1 MSDREAVQ
9 AHVLLSSQGHQTALH
24 RAAMVGNSDIIDGL
38 IKGGCALDL
47 QDKDG
52 NTALHEVSWHGF
64 RQSVKLLVKAGAD
77 VHARN
82 KAGNTALHL
91 ACQNANT
98 QSAHVL
104 LLGGSRPDI
113 KNNVGDTCLHVAARY
128 NHLAMIKILVDA
140 LCSVTEKNQLG
151 DTALHVAAALN
162 HKKTV
167 QLLLEAGTDGNAR
180 NNAGKTAL
188 DKARD
193 YNHKDVSLLLAR
205 APQVHCFTREMTVR
219 KKRDRLKAERRTQSV
234 TREEILPNKD
244 SGYVAEASHGSERRA
259 SRAGLPHHHHH
270 RLHYS
275 KTSVTPT
282 SPYHRRRR
290 HKLFKEQA
298 LAEDTPRRR
307 RNGHPELHGKCR
319 LCTHDEALPPHNGK
333 TYQLYTLYRDKDGN
347 VKQAPA
353 NGCHCKPLI
362 KRLEGELNATKEEM
376 RAQMLTVQEQVYTRL
391 GRMDRKSIHQA
402 CLLPVNSIQLCCT
415 HGFFCLIQKDK
426 LQIQPVNLHSNLC
439 GHLCGNDMND
449 IQMIAAV
456 RRCVDQNKVLDMLTQ
471 ERVAAERME
480 CLYRMDQTAAQ
491 GREEAQRRQQA
502 AAAQELKRWCMT
514 QIQDMDLH
522 LPAHPQYHK
531 LLPSPSVEQSVGDD
545 GDSECL
551 PLLSVFSGD
560 SSSSLANYVNLLS
573 CPSPSPSIT
582 HNAPH
587 SPAMEQGQG
596 SGRKYFELKLD
607 RSPDDDQNTTLLP
620 LLAHRHHPGILLSST
635 ATRCQHPELLDNHIP
650 GLIWD
655 GCSSSSQ
662 SPTSNWK
669 QGRGQD
675 SHGWHHKK
683 HLRDRIRTRGLMRP
697 PSVGTRTLEF
707 FMDRPPEPTFSQ
719 ERNNLHA
726 MEVTQRFFET
736 VSTQLE
742 CWYER
747 KIQDAK
753 RQAELRAQQDR
764 AELLQRIRSLEEEL
778 EQLRMTNGSTD
789 S

>member
-376 RAQMLTVQEQVYTRL
+376 RTQMLTVQEQVYTRL
-391 GRMDRKSIHQA
+391 GRMDRKSIHQ
-402 CLLPVNSIQLCCT
+402 
-415 HGFFCLIQKDK
+415 
-426 LQIQPVNLHSNLC
+426 
-439 GHLCGNDMND
+439 
-449 IQMIAAV
+449 
-456 RRCVDQNKVLDMLTQ
+456 NKVLDMLTQ
-471 ERVAAERME
+471 ERVAVERME

>member
-1 MSDREAVQ
+1 MSDREATQ

-64 RQSVKLLVKAGAD
+64 CQSVKLLVKAGAD

-91 ACQNANT
+91 ACQNANA

-128 NHLAMIKILVDA
+128 NHLAMIKILVGA

-180 NNAGKTAL
+180 NKAGKTAL

-205 APQVHCFTREMTVR
+205 APQVHCFTRGRTVR

-234 TREEILPNKD
+234 TREEMLPNKD
-244 SGYVAEASHGSERRA
+244 SGYMAEASHCSERMA
-259 SRAGLPHHHHH
+259 SRAGLNRAELPHHHHH

-275 KTSVTPT
+275 KTSVPPT

-290 HKLFKEQA
+290 HKLFKEQVLGGVSGDWVVRIKTISVLCKIMDIKVFFFQA

-307 RNGHPELHGKCR
+307 MNGHLDLHRKSR
-319 LCTHDEALPPHNGK
+319 LCTRDEAPPHNGK

-376 RAQMLTVQEQVYTRL
+376 RTQMLTVQEQVYTRL
-391 GRMDRKSIHQA
+391 GRMDRKSIHQ
-402 CLLPVNSIQLCCT
+402 I
-415 HGFFCLIQKDK
+415 
-426 LQIQPVNLHSNLC
+426 
-439 GHLCGNDMND
+439 
-449 IQMIAAV
+449 
-456 RRCVDQNKVLDMLTQ
+456 KVLDMLTQ

-480 CLYRMDQTAAQ
+480 CLYRMDQRAAQ
-491 GREEAQRRQQA
+491 GREEAQRRQA
-502 AAAQELKRWCMT
+502 AATQELKRWCMT
-514 QIQDMDLH
+514 QIQDMDFH
-522 LPAHPQYHK
+522 LPADPQYYK

-560 SSSSLANYVNLLS
+560 SSSSLATYVNRLP
-573 CPSPSPSIT
+573 CPSPSPSTT

-587 SPAMEQGQG
+587 SPAMEQGQGQG

-607 RSPDDDQNTTLLP
+607 RSPDNYQNTTLLP
-620 LLAHRHHPGILLSST
+620 LPAQHHHPGILLSST
-635 ATRCQHPELLDNHIP
+635 APRCQHPELLDNPIP
-650 GLIWD
+650 GLIWE
-655 GCSSSSQ
+655 GCSSSVSSSQ

-675 SHGWHHKK
+675 SHGWHHRK

-753 RQAELRAQQDR
+753 RQAELKAQQDR
-764 AELLQRIRSLEEEL
+764 TELLQRIRSLEEEL

>member
-1 MSDREAVQ
+1 MSDREAAQ

-24 RAAMVGNSDIIDGL
+24 RAAMVGNCDIIDGL

-64 RQSVKLLVKAGAD
+64 CQSVKLLVKAGAD
-77 VHARN
+77 VHVRN

-91 ACQNANT
+91 ACQNANG

-128 NHLAMIKILVDA
+128 NHLAMIKILVGA
-140 LCSVTEKNQLG
+140 LCSVTEKNQVG

-205 APQVHCFTREMTVR
+205 APQVRRTVR
-219 KKRDRLKAERRTQSV
+219 KKRDRLKAERRTQSTV
-234 TREEILPNKD
+234 YIDRQKMDD
-244 SGYVAEASHGSERRA
+244 S
-259 SRAGLPHHHHH
+259 
-270 RLHYS
+270 
-275 KTSVTPT
+275 
-282 SPYHRRRR
+282 RRRYANPMLNVMFTLFVPLELLGWDKAEVEPSWTFVYNWTI
-290 HKLFKEQA
+290 KLSSPSPLPPA
-298 LAEDTPRRR
+298 P
-307 RNGHPELHGKCR
+307 
-319 LCTHDEALPPHNGK
+319 PPHNGK

-376 RAQMLTVQEQVYTRL
+376 RTQMLTVQEQVFTRL
-391 GRMDRKSIHQA
+391 GRIDRKSIHQ
-402 CLLPVNSIQLCCT
+402 I
-415 HGFFCLIQKDK
+415 K
-426 LQIQPVNLHSNLC
+426 
-439 GHLCGNDMND
+439 
-449 IQMIAAV
+449 V
-456 RRCVDQNKVLDMLTQ
+456 RDMLTQ

-480 CLYRMDQTAAQ
+480 CLYRMDQRAAQ
-491 GREEAQRRQQA
+491 GREEAQRRQVLYYMK
-502 AAAQELKRWCMT
+502 LKRWCMT

-522 LPAHPQYHK
+522 LPADPQYYK
-531 LLPSPSVEQSVGDD
+531 LLPSPSVDSSSLATYVTDDKIAVVNTISMASHCPLVGC
-545 GDSECL
+545 GPMIPFHLASEKGLCGEGVT
-551 PLLSVFSGD
+551 S
-560 SSSSLANYVNLLS
+560 SSSSLTS
-573 CPSPSPSIT
+573 CIFL
-582 HNAPH
+582 
-587 SPAMEQGQG
+587 Q
-596 SGRKYFELKLD
+596 
-607 RSPDDDQNTTLLP
+607 
-620 LLAHRHHPGILLSST
+620 
-635 ATRCQHPELLDNHIP
+635 
-650 GLIWD
+650 
-655 GCSSSSQ
+655 
-662 SPTSNWK
+662 
-669 QGRGQD
+669 
-675 SHGWHHKK
+675 
-683 HLRDRIRTRGLMRP
+683 
-697 PSVGTRTLEF
+697 
-707 FMDRPPEPTFSQ
+707 
-719 ERNNLHA
+719 
-726 MEVTQRFFET
+726 VTQRFFET

-747 KIQDAK
+747 KIHDAK

-778 EQLRMTNGSTD
+778 EQLRMTNGMSQD
-789 S
+789 L

>member
-1 MSDREAVQ
+1 M
-9 AHVLLSSQGHQTALH
+9 
-24 RAAMVGNSDIIDGL
+24 M
-38 IKGGCALDL
+38 
-47 QDKDG
+47 
-52 NTALHEVSWHGF
+52 
-64 RQSVKLLVKAGAD
+64 
-77 VHARN
+77 
-82 KAGNTALHL
+82 AGNTALHL

-140 LCSVTEKNQLG
+140 LCSVTAKNQLG

-205 APQVHCFTREMTVR
+205 APQVHCFTRERTVR

-307 RNGHPELHGKCR
+307 MNGHPELHRKSR

-376 RAQMLTVQEQVYTRL
+376 RTQMLTVQEQVYTRL

-402 CLLPVNSIQLCCT
+402 CLLPVNSIQFCCT

-426 LQIQPVNLHSNLC
+426 LQIQPVNLHSNLYQSA
-439 GHLCGNDMND
+439 GHVDPGEGGSREDGVSLQDGPDSCPGQRGGTEETGEIKSYTTQKAHNLWNDPSMSLCGSNP
-449 IQMIAAV
+449 
-456 RRCVDQNKVLDMLTQ
+456 K
-471 ERVAAERME
+471 
-480 CLYRMDQTAAQ
+480 
-491 GREEAQRRQQA
+491 QA
-502 AAAQELKRWCMT
+502 AATQELKRWCMT

-522 LPAHPQYHK
+522 LPAHPQYYK

-560 SSSSLANYVNLLS
+560 SSSSLANYVNLLP

-607 RSPDDDQNTTLLP
+607 RSPEDDQNTTLLP

-662 SPTSNWK
+662 SPTSNRK

-726 MEVTQRFFET
+726 MEVTQTFFET

-747 KIQDAK
+747 KIQNAK
-753 RQAELRAQQDR
+753 RQAELRAQHDR

>member
-64 RQSVKLLVKAGAD
+64 CQSVKLLVKAGAD

-91 ACQNANT
+91 ACQNANA

-128 NHLAMIKILVDA
+128 NHLAMIKILVGA

-205 APQVHCFTREMTVR
+205 APQVHCFTRERTVR

-244 SGYVAEASHGSERRA
+244 SGYMAEASHGSERRA

-307 RNGHPELHGKCR
+307 MNGHPELHRKSR
-319 LCTHDEALPPHNGK
+319 LCTHDEAPPPHNGK

-376 RAQMLTVQEQVYTRL
+376 RTQMLTVQEQVYTRL
-391 GRMDRKSIHQA
+391 GRMDRKSIHQ
-402 CLLPVNSIQLCCT
+402 I
-415 HGFFCLIQKDK
+415 
-426 LQIQPVNLHSNLC
+426 
-439 GHLCGNDMND
+439 
-449 IQMIAAV
+449 
-456 RRCVDQNKVLDMLTQ
+456 KVLDMLTQ

-491 GREEAQRRQQA
+491 GREEAQRRQA
-502 AAAQELKRWCMT
+502 AATQELKRWCMT

-522 LPAHPQYHK
+522 LPAHPQYYK

-545 GDSECL
+545 GDSESL
-551 PLLSVFSGD
+551 PLLSVVSGD

-587 SPAMEQGQG
+587 SPAMDQGQG

-655 GCSSSSQ
+655 GCSSSTQ

-675 SHGWHHKK
+675 IHGWHHKK

-778 EQLRMTNGSTD
+778 EQLRMTNGSTEG
-789 S
+789 

>member
-1 MSDREAVQ
+1 MSDREATQ

-64 RQSVKLLVKAGAD
+64 CQSVKLLVKAGAD

-91 ACQNANT
+91 ACQNANA

-128 NHLAMIKILVDA
+128 NHLAMIKILVGA

-180 NNAGKTAL
+180 NKAGKTAL

-205 APQVHCFTREMTVR
+205 APQVHCFTRGRTVR

-234 TREEILPNKD
+234 TREEMLPNKD
-244 SGYVAEASHGSERRA
+244 SGYMAEASHCSERMA
-259 SRAGLPHHHHH
+259 SRAGLNRAELPHHHHH

-275 KTSVTPT
+275 KTSVPPT

-307 RNGHPELHGKCR
+307 MNGHLDLHRKSR
-319 LCTHDEALPPHNGK
+319 LCTRDEAPPHNGK

-376 RAQMLTVQEQVYTRL
+376 RTQMLTVQEQVYTRL
-391 GRMDRKSIHQA
+391 GRMDRKSIHQ
-402 CLLPVNSIQLCCT
+402 I
-415 HGFFCLIQKDK
+415 
-426 LQIQPVNLHSNLC
+426 
-439 GHLCGNDMND
+439 
-449 IQMIAAV
+449 
-456 RRCVDQNKVLDMLTQ
+456 KVLDMLTQ

-480 CLYRMDQTAAQ
+480 CLYRMDQRAAQ

-502 AAAQELKRWCMT
+502 AATQELKRWCMT
-514 QIQDMDLH
+514 QIQDMDFH
-522 LPAHPQYHK
+522 LPADPQYYK

-560 SSSSLANYVNLLS
+560 SSSSLATYVNRLP
-573 CPSPSPSIT
+573 CPSPSPSTT

-587 SPAMEQGQG
+587 SPAMEQGQGQG

-607 RSPDDDQNTTLLP
+607 RSPDNYQNTTLLP
-620 LLAHRHHPGILLSST
+620 LPAQHHHPGILLSST
-635 ATRCQHPELLDNHIP
+635 APRCQHPELLDNPIP
-650 GLIWD
+650 GLIWE
-655 GCSSSSQ
+655 GCSSSVSSSQ

-675 SHGWHHKK
+675 SHGWHHRK

-753 RQAELRAQQDR
+753 RQAELKAQQDR
-764 AELLQRIRSLEEEL
+764 TELLQRIRSLEEEL

>member
-128 NHLAMIKILVDA
+128 NHLAMIKILVDS

-193 YNHKDVSLLLAR
+193 YNHKDASLLLAR
-205 APQVHCFTREMTVR
+205 APQVHCFTRERTVR

-244 SGYVAEASHGSERRA
+244 SGYVAEASHGIERRA

-290 HKLFKEQA
+290 HKHFKEQA

-307 RNGHPELHGKCR
+307 MNGHPELHRKSR

-362 KRLEGELNATKEEM
+362 KRLEGELNTTKEEM
-376 RAQMLTVQEQVYTRL
+376 RTQMLTVQEQVYTRL
-391 GRMDRKSIHQA
+391 GRMDRKSIHQ
-402 CLLPVNSIQLCCT
+402 I
-415 HGFFCLIQKDK
+415 
-426 LQIQPVNLHSNLC
+426 
-439 GHLCGNDMND
+439 
-449 IQMIAAV
+449 
-456 RRCVDQNKVLDMLTQ
+456 KVLDMLTQ

-491 GREEAQRRQQA
+491 GREEAQRRQA
-502 AAAQELKRWCMT
+502 AATQELKRWCMT
-514 QIQDMDLH
+514 QIQDLDLH
-522 LPAHPQYHK
+522 LPAHPQYYK
-531 LLPSPSVEQSVGDD
+531 LLPSPSVEQSVGDN

-620 LLAHRHHPGILLSST
+620 LLAHRHHTGILLSST

-662 SPTSNWK
+662 SPTSNRK

-707 FMDRPPEPTFSQ
+707 FMDRPHEPTFSQ

>member
-1 MSDREAVQ
+1 MSDREAAQ

-64 RQSVKLLVKAGAD
+64 CQSVKLLVKAGAD

-91 ACQNANT
+91 ACQNANA

-128 NHLAMIKILVDA
+128 NHLAMIKILVGA
-140 LCSVTEKNQLG
+140 LCSGTEKN
-151 DTALHVAAALN
+151 
-162 HKKTV
+162 K
-167 QLLLEAGTDGNAR
+167 AGPSLILCREDCPGQ
-180 NNAGKTAL
+180 
-188 DKARD
+188 ARD

-205 APQVHCFTREMTVR
+205 APQKKNEWPSDLHR
-219 KKRDRLKAERRTQSV
+219 KS
-234 TREEILPNKD
+234 
-244 SGYVAEASHGSERRA
+244 
-259 SRAGLPHHHHH
+259 
-270 RLHYS
+270 
-275 KTSVTPT
+275 
-282 SPYHRRRR
+282 
-290 HKLFKEQA
+290 
-298 LAEDTPRRR
+298 
-307 RNGHPELHGKCR
+307 R
-319 LCTHDEALPPHNGK
+319 LCTYDEAPPTTAK
-333 TYQLYTLYRDKDGN
+333 PIRIPLYRDKDGN

-376 RAQMLTVQEQVYTRL
+376 RTQMLTVQEQVYTRL
-391 GRMDRKSIHQA
+391 GRMDRKSIHQ
-402 CLLPVNSIQLCCT
+402 I
-415 HGFFCLIQKDK
+415 
-426 LQIQPVNLHSNLC
+426 
-439 GHLCGNDMND
+439 
-449 IQMIAAV
+449 
-456 RRCVDQNKVLDMLTQ
+456 KVLDMLTQ

-480 CLYRMDQTAAQ
+480 CLYRMDQRAAQ
-491 GREEAQRRQQA
+491 GREEAQRRQA
-502 AAAQELKRWCMT
+502 AATQELKRWCMT

-522 LPAHPQYHK
+522 LPADPQYYK
-531 LLPSPSVEQSVGDD
+531 LLPSPSVGDD

-560 SSSSLANYVNLLS
+560 SSSSLATYVNLLP
-573 CPSPSPSIT
+573 CPSPSPT

-587 SPAMEQGQG
+587 SLAMEQGQGQG

-607 RSPDDDQNTTLLP
+607 RSPDNYQNTTLLP
-620 LLAHRHHPGILLSST
+620 LPAHHHHPGILLSST
-635 ATRCQHPELLDNHIP
+635 APRCQHPERLDNHIP
-650 GLIWD
+650 GLIWE
-655 GCSSSSQ
+655 GCSSSVSSSQ

-675 SHGWHHKK
+675 SHGWHHRK

>member
-1 MSDREAVQ
+1 M
-9 AHVLLSSQGHQTALH
+9 L
-24 RAAMVGNSDIIDGL
+24 
-38 IKGGCALDL
+38 
-47 QDKDG
+47 DG

-64 RQSVKLLVKAGAD
+64 CQSVKLLVKAGAD

-91 ACQNANT
+91 ACQNANA

-128 NHLAMIKILVDA
+128 NHLAMIKILVGA

-180 NNAGKTAL
+180 NKAGKTAL

-205 APQVHCFTREMTVR
+205 APQVHCFTRGRTVR

-234 TREEILPNKD
+234 TREEMLPNKD
-244 SGYVAEASHGSERRA
+244 SGYMAEASHCSERMA
-259 SRAGLPHHHHH
+259 SRAGLNRAELPHHHHH

-275 KTSVTPT
+275 KTSVPPT

-290 HKLFKEQA
+290 HKLFKEQVLGGVSGDWVVRIKTISVLCKIMDIKVFFFQA

-307 RNGHPELHGKCR
+307 MNGHLDLHRKSR
-319 LCTHDEALPPHNGK
+319 LCTRDEAPPHNGK

-376 RAQMLTVQEQVYTRL
+376 RTQMLTVQEQVYTRL
-391 GRMDRKSIHQA
+391 GRMDRKSIHQ
-402 CLLPVNSIQLCCT
+402 I
-415 HGFFCLIQKDK
+415 
-426 LQIQPVNLHSNLC
+426 
-439 GHLCGNDMND
+439 
-449 IQMIAAV
+449 
-456 RRCVDQNKVLDMLTQ
+456 KVLDMLTQ

-480 CLYRMDQTAAQ
+480 CLYRMDQRAAQ

-502 AAAQELKRWCMT
+502 AATQELKRWCMT
-514 QIQDMDLH
+514 QIQDMDFH
-522 LPAHPQYHK
+522 LPADPQYYK

-560 SSSSLANYVNLLS
+560 SSSSLATYVNRLP
-573 CPSPSPSIT
+573 CPSPSPSTT

-587 SPAMEQGQG
+587 SPAMEQGQGQG

-607 RSPDDDQNTTLLP
+607 RSPDNYQNTTLLP
-620 LLAHRHHPGILLSST
+620 LPAQHHHPGILLSST
-635 ATRCQHPELLDNHIP
+635 APRCQHPELLDNPIP
-650 GLIWD
+650 GLIWE
-655 GCSSSSQ
+655 GCSSSVSSSQ

-675 SHGWHHKK
+675 SHGWHHRK

-753 RQAELRAQQDR
+753 RQAELKAQQDR
-764 AELLQRIRSLEEEL
+764 TELLQRIRSLEEEL

>member
-64 RQSVKLLVKAGAD
+64 CQSVKLLVKAGAD

-91 ACQNANT
+91 ACQNANA

-128 NHLAMIKILVDA
+128 NHLAMIKILVGA

-205 APQVHCFTREMTVR
+205 APQVHCFTRERMVR

-244 SGYVAEASHGSERRA
+244 SGYMAEASHGSERRA

-307 RNGHPELHGKCR
+307 MNGHPELHRKSR
-319 LCTHDEALPPHNGK
+319 LCTHDEAPPPHNGK

-376 RAQMLTVQEQVYTRL
+376 RTQMLTVQEQVYSRL

-402 CLLPVNSIQLCCT
+402 CLLPI
-415 HGFFCLIQKDK
+415 
-426 LQIQPVNLHSNLC
+426 
-439 GHLCGNDMND
+439 
-449 IQMIAAV
+449 
-456 RRCVDQNKVLDMLTQ
+456 KVLDMLTQ

-480 CLYRMDQTAAQ
+480 CLYRLDQTAAQ

-502 AAAQELKRWCMT
+502 AATQELKRWCMT

-522 LPAHPQYHK
+522 LPAHPQYYK

-560 SSSSLANYVNLLS
+560 SNSSLANYVNLLS

-587 SPAMEQGQG
+587 TPFLVPPFS
-596 SGRKYFELKLD
+596 
-607 RSPDDDQNTTLLP
+607 DDDQNTTLLP
-620 LLAHRHHPGILLSST
+620 LLAQRHHPGILLSST

-655 GCSSSSQ
+655 GCSSSVSSSQ

>member
-1 MSDREAVQ
+1 MSDREATQ

-64 RQSVKLLVKAGAD
+64 CQSVKLLVKAGAD

-91 ACQNANT
+91 ACQNANA

-128 NHLAMIKILVDA
+128 NHLAMIKILVGA

-180 NNAGKTAL
+180 NKAGKTAL

-205 APQVHCFTREMTVR
+205 APQVHCFTRGRTVR

-234 TREEILPNKD
+234 TREEMLPNKD
-244 SGYVAEASHGSERRA
+244 SGYMAEASHCSERMA
-259 SRAGLPHHHHH
+259 SRAGLNRAELPHHHHH

-275 KTSVTPT
+275 KTSVPPT

-290 HKLFKEQA
+290 HKLFKEQVLGGVSGDWVVRIKTISVLCKIMDIKVFFFQA

-307 RNGHPELHGKCR
+307 MNGHLDLHRKSR
-319 LCTHDEALPPHNGK
+319 LCTRDEAPPHNGK

-376 RAQMLTVQEQVYTRL
+376 RTQMLTVQEQVYTRL
-391 GRMDRKSIHQA
+391 GRMDRKSIHQ
-402 CLLPVNSIQLCCT
+402 I
-415 HGFFCLIQKDK
+415 
-426 LQIQPVNLHSNLC
+426 
-439 GHLCGNDMND
+439 
-449 IQMIAAV
+449 
-456 RRCVDQNKVLDMLTQ
+456 KVLDMLTQ

-480 CLYRMDQTAAQ
+480 CLYRMDQRAAQ

-502 AAAQELKRWCMT
+502 AATQELKRWCMT
-514 QIQDMDLH
+514 QIQDMDFH
-522 LPAHPQYHK
+522 LPADPQYYK

-560 SSSSLANYVNLLS
+560 SSSSLATYVNRLP
-573 CPSPSPSIT
+573 CPSPSPSTT

-587 SPAMEQGQG
+587 SPAMEQGQGQG

-607 RSPDDDQNTTLLP
+607 RSPDNYQNTTLLP
-620 LLAHRHHPGILLSST
+620 LPAQHHHPGILLSST
-635 ATRCQHPELLDNHIP
+635 APRCQHPELLDNPIP
-650 GLIWD
+650 GLIWE
-655 GCSSSSQ
+655 GCSSSVSSSQ

-675 SHGWHHKK
+675 SHGWHHRK

-753 RQAELRAQQDR
+753 RQAELKAQQDR
-764 AELLQRIRSLEEEL
+764 TELLQRIRSLEEEL